1 MVRLERVDET
11 EQCRLDAARRAE
23 CGEEL
28 TGGEG
33 EADIGDGG
41 DSAEAAADA
50 VESQTCHGRAPRG
63 SRSAR
68 RPASSMRSSVAT
80 TVSMASAA
88 ADKLSPPC
96 SRLKTT
102 MPSVSLPDDQRRV
115 GRVSAWSAGRKTT

>member
-80 TVSMASAA
+80 TVSMASPA
-88 ADKLSPPC
+88 ADKLWPPGPG
-96 SRLKTT
+96 LKTT
-102 MPSVSLPDDQRRV
+102 MPRVSLPDDPR
-115 GRVSAWSAGRKTT
+115 GADKGSAVRDA